1 MIKVIHPGVVG
12 LPAFGKR
19 ISWLA
24 LISTLVVALLAS
36 CGENR
41 PDSDPDDGLILSS
54 NACAELAEG
63 VTIDPDPASLGL
75 GVTIHILGSTGGL
88 VIPDTLV
95 GITISDA
102 SGATIRGYGW
112 EAITFP
118 DGVTASS
125 GNGWEW
131 TETFDSGEPGR
142 WTVRVEYLT
151 AGADRKSQDG
161 SFCVNDDQP
170 GQASSSQS
178 RGSPITG
185 RVVAPPLADETPAA
199 DPTPAESASQ
209 PTLVPPS
216 EPAPSVPAGEFAMA
230 LPDGRCGRFLSH
242 SG

>member
-1 MIKVIHPGVVG
+1 M
-12 LPAFGKR
+12 
-19 ISWLA
+19 
-24 LISTLVVALLAS
+24 
-36 CGENR
+36 
-41 PDSDPDDGLILSS
+41 DGLILSS

-112 EAITFP
+112 EALTFP

-178 RGSPITG
+178 GGSPITG

-216 EPAPSVPAGEFAMA
+216 EPAPSVPAGELLWRYQTDGAVDSSPTVANGVAYVGSVDGHLYA
-230 LPDGRCGRFLSH
+230 LDAGTGAILWSYKTGNRGIFLRRQWLTV
-242 SG
+242 